1 MISEISNLKN
11 RLKISNIKDKNIKP
25 EVLLE
30 ILYSKERVKFPDNP
44 NWDIWDIINYDKIKK
59 KY

>member
-11 RLKISNIKDKNIKP
+11 RLKISDINKNIKP
-25 EVLLE
+25 EVLLK